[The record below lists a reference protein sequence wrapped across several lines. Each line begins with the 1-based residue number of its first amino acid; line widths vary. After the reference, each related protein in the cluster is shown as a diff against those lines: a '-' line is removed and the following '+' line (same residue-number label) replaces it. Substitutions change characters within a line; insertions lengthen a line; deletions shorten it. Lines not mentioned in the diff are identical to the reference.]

1 MNTPGENTPVESTP
15 GGSRPAENTAVANPP
30 LDAPMRAVA
39 GVGSPYRHGRRRRF
53 VNWCEHH
60 RWSAFASLHRLA
72 SRPLGSLLT
81 VAVMGLA
88 LALPLAFFLLL
99 GNVHKLGDALGQN
112 QAVSVF
118 LQPGQGTQQAQ
129 LLAIQLG
136 ARADVAAVH
145 IKTPQQGMDELA
157 GMQGFSGALN
167 MLDHNP
173 LPYVLQLQPRA
184 EVNADA
190 IIRLITDV
198 RAMRGV
204 DMVQDVGTWRQRLDA
219 LLGVGNR
226 VVLVLASLLALAAL
240 LVVGNTVRVDI
251 ASRSQEIGV
260 LLLIGAS
267 SAFVRRPYVYAGAW
281 YGLFGGA
288 LAALLA
294 VGIEWSL
301 VAPVRQLSHAY
312 AGKLQVQSLPLWVL
326 LGVPVAT
333 AALGWLAARLVSAW
347 QLRRTQ

>member
-1 MNTPGENTPVESTP
+1 MNA
-15 GGSRPAENTAVANPP
+15 PAAGQP
-30 LDAPMRAVA
+30 LDAPTPAAAEV
-39 GVGSPYRHGRRRRF
+39 GVPGRPGRRRRF
-53 VNWCEHH
+53 ANWREHH
-60 RWSAFASLHRLA
+60 RWSALASLRRLA

-81 VAVMGLA
+81 IAVMGLA

-99 GNVHKLGDALGQN
+99 GNVHKLGEALGQN
-112 QAVSVF
+112 QMVSVF
-118 LQPGQGTQQAQ
+118 LQPAQNAQQAQ
-129 LLAIQLG
+129 LLATELG
-136 ARADVAAVH
+136 ARVEVAAVH
-145 IKTPQQGMDELA
+145 VKTPQQGMDELA
-157 GMQGFSGALN
+157 SMQGFSGALN
-167 MLDHNP
+167 MLEHNP

-184 EVNADA
+184 NVNADA
-190 IIRLITDV
+190 ITRLITDV

-204 DMVQDVGTWRQRLDA
+204 DIVQDAGTWRQRLDA

-226 VVLVLASLLALAAL
+226 VVFVLASLLALAAL

-267 SAFVRRPYVYAGAW
+267 SAFIRRPYVYAGAW

-301 VAPVRQLSHAY
+301 AAPVQQLSRAY
-312 AGKLQVQSLPLWVL
+312 AGKLQVQSLPLWLL

-333 AALGWLAARLVSAW
+333 AALGWLAARVVSAW
-347 QLRRTQ
+347 QLRRAQ